1 MARVFSLSWFPVL
14 SVNLFVSVNGWNFAQ
29 FDSFYF
35 SIFSS
40 PLRVCHYYLICTF
53 LFTSRMFLRY
63 LFRHWLVDGARC
75 ILFIYVVIHSWFNL
89 SIGVE
94 CQRFDMRGKPMSQ
107 RYYFSFWNLCRF
119 GIRWWNEATITVK
132 KSAARQQWNTRRRA
146 THHHHRSSFRL
157 SFGHLKKEQ
166 EKIPPEHIKSCCAFF
181 VDGPFC
187 FFMDKPNPLSSL
199 SLLRV

>member
-1 MARVFSLSWFPVL
+1 MDLKEKRSGWWHEFFHCLGFQFYLWICLSAWMGEILPNLIPFISLFFQVPCEYAIILDLFIFVYIPYVL
-14 SVNLFVSVNGWNFAQ
+14 ALSISV
-29 FDSFYF
+29 
-35 SIFSS
+35 
-40 PLRVCHYYLICTF
+40 
-53 LFTSRMFLRY
+53 
-63 LFRHWLVDGARC
+63 FRHWLVDGARC

-132 KSAARQQWNTRRRA
+132 KSAARQQW
-146 THHHHRSSFRL
+146 SFRL

-199 SLLRV
+199 SWLRV